1 MRDEN
6 LAIEELPSD
15 AGQRVLRLTGPLVLN
30 SFFAFQTLIR
40 EDQTATLV
48 LDFTGVPYIDSA
60 GIGAMV
66 GAYVHRQKAGRNLL
80 LVGVQPTGPHGVTGH
95 ESRAVLPLLRSIA
108 CRGRRFLEITA
119 RCYSVLRAW
128 SGSTRT
134 ALDSRGRDSI
144 ERKKGRPFQ
153 GGLDW
158 SAGSSFRFSIS

>member
-6 LAIEELPSD
+6 LAIEELPSG

-66 GAYVHRQKAGRNLL
+66 GAYVHRQKDGRGML
-80 LVGVQPTGPHGVTGH
+80 LVGVQPRV
-95 ESRAVLPLLRSIA
+95 
-108 CRGRRFLEITA
+108 
-119 RCYSVLRAW
+119 
-128 SGSTRT
+128 RT
-134 ALDSRGRDSI
+134 ALQVTKV
-144 ERKKGRPFQ
+144 EQF
-153 GGLDW
+153 
-158 SAGSSFRFSIS
+158 FRFSDSLPAAAGAS

>member
-6 LAIEELPSD
+6 LAIEEVPSG

-66 GAYVHRQKAGRNLL
+66 GAYVHRQKAGCNLL
-80 LVGVQPTGPHGVTGH
+80 LVGVQ
-95 ESRAVLPLLRSIA
+95 
-108 CRGRRFLEITA
+108 A
-119 RCYSVLRAW
+119 RV
-128 SGSTRT
+128 RT
-134 ALDSRGRDSI
+134 ALQVTKVEQFFLFS
-144 ERKKGRPFQ
+144 EVVPTAA
-153 GGLDW
+153 
-158 SAGSSFRFSIS
+158 SAS